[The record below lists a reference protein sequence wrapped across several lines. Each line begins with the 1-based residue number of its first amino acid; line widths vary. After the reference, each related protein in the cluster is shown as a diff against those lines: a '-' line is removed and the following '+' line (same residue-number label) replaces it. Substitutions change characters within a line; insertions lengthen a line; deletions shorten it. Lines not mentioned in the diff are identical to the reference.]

1 MKLHTFTAVSPKQS
15 MYQDICKLAVANKAT
30 LIILPYHN
38 DQLEHLG
45 LSELPRAGVRHVNL
59 NVLAHAPCSVGI
71 LVDKDHFQKPLSALS
86 FEHNSLHHFA
96 VLFLGG
102 ADAREALVYADR
114 MVKNRDVSLT
124 VIRFLPYNS
133 LGDDEMEK
141 KLDDGVVTWF
151 WVKNER
157 NNRVAYREVVVRNG
171 YETLAGIHAMN
182 HDSIELW
189 IVGRQQGVNPF
200 LLEGLIDWRDN
211 QELGVIGDYVS
222 SVEFGSSASVL
233 VVQQQIMRGS
243 SQGTIKAAG
252 SRGRFASWFC

>member
-1 MKLHTFTAVSPKQS
+1 

-38 DQLEHLG
+38 DRLEHLG
-45 LSELPRAGVRHVNL
+45 GSWVGVRYVNL

-71 LVDKDHFQKPLSALS
+71 LVDKFNFQKPLSASS
-86 FEHNSLHHFA
+86 FHDCLHHFV

-124 VIRFLPYNS
+124 VIRFLAYNS
-133 LGDDEMEK
+133 VGDAEMEK

-157 NNRVAYREVVVRNG
+157 NNQVVYKEVVVRNG
-171 YETLAGIHAMN
+171 YETMAAIHAMN
-182 HDSIELW
+182 HDCIELW
-189 IVGRQQGVNPF
+189 IVGKQQGINPI
-200 LLEGLIDWRDN
+200 LLEGLKEWREN
-211 QELGVIGDYVS
+211 QELGVIGDYVN

-233 VVQQQIMRGS
+233 VVQQQIMRG
-243 SQGTIKAAG
+243 QGTRKCPG
-252 SRGRFASWFC
+252 RPRGILA